1 MADRM
6 SRAERFGPPL
16 LLMAVIFFLSA
27 QPHLSSG
34 LGWIDLVGRKLAHMI
49 EYGLLWVLWSRGLGH
64 RRPGAA
70 AVIAVLYA
78 VSDEY
83 HQTFVAGRH
92 GSPVDVL
99 IDGTGVTIAWALVR
113 RRSARRPGTA

>member
-1 MADRM
+1 M
-6 SRAERFGPPL
+6 SRVERFGPPL

-34 LGWIDLVGRKLAHMI
+34 LGWIDLVGRKLVHMA
-49 EYGLLWVLWSRGLGH
+49 EYGLLWVLWSRALGY
-64 RRPGAA
+64 RRRGVAA
-70 AVIAVLYA
+70 TIVILYA

-99 IDGTGVTIAWALVR
+99 IDSAGVAIAWMLAR
-113 RRSARRPGTA
+113 RRAAQRPRAA